1 MMQVSPR
8 RFTRRLLRR
17 TVVHGVRVRRALGRG
32 VASLLRRV
40 RAGEHTFVVV
50 VAIVIGVLSAYGAI
64 AFRYLI
70 ALSHVTFFATTEYS
84 VPLLQG
90 LPLWHRVLVPTVGGV
105 LVGLIVTRLAP
116 EVRGSGIPEVIEAV
130 ARRGGAIRARV
141 VLTKALAAALT
152 IGSGG
157 SAGREGPIVH
167 IGSAIGSGVGQ
178 ALAVVPR
185 RLRTFVAC
193 GAAGG
198 IAATFNAP
206 IAGALFS
213 VEVVLTDL
221 GVSSL
226 SPIVISSVVATMISR
241 HHLGDFPAFRVPAY
255 ELLSAK
261 ELLVYACLGL
271 LAGLVAVAFIRCLYA
286 TAGLFERLQMP
297 DWLKPGIGGLGVGLI
312 SLALPYVYGVGYETI
327 NGALWGG
334 IGIWLLLLLI
344 PAKIVATSC
353 TLGSGGSGGVFAPS
367 LFMGAVLG
375 AAVGQTAATL
385 FPTWVAPTG
394 AYALVGMGALVAGA
408 THAPITAILIIF
420 ELTNDYHSIP
430 PLMLACVLAVLVASR
445 LSPESIYTAKLV
457 QRGIRLEDGRDVNLL
472 SAIKVSEVMDTNV
485 PTVSAAT
492 PFRELVRVLVSTP
505 HPELFVVDAEQR
517 LLGAVELTQIKAAL
531 PDQEELSTLVVAA
544 DVMDTEVPYLL
555 PTDRLD
561 LAMHLFGRDQRDEI
575 PVCADAVDRRV
586 VGFVNHQAVI
596 EAYNQ
601 RVFQIDLVGGVGSI
615 LQSIRAGRT
624 VELLGGFHVTEVEV
638 PTAMVGKSLRDVDLR
653 QNYNLEVVLIH
664 HAEAAGGTMEGRS
677 GQFPAADVVL
687 EAGDRLLVMGTL
699 SAIERLR

>member
-1 MMQVSPR
+1 LV
-8 RFTRRLLRR
+8 
-17 TVVHGVRVRRALGRG
+17 GRG
-32 VASLLRRV
+32 VSSLLQRA

-50 VAIVIGVLSAYGAI
+50 VAILIGVLSAYGAI

-70 ALSHVTFFATTEYS
+70 ALSHLSFFATTEYS

-90 LPLWHRVLVPTVGGV
+90 LPLWHRVLVPTAGGL

-116 EVRGSGIPEVIEAV
+116 EVRGSGIPEVIESV
-130 ARRGGAIRARV
+130 ARRGGAIRLRV
-141 VLTKALAAALT
+141 VVTKAIAAALT

-167 IGSAIGSGVGQ
+167 IGSAIGSSVGQ
-178 ALAVVPR
+178 ALEVVPR

-255 ELLSAK
+255 ELLSAR
-261 ELLVYACLGL
+261 ELLIYGCLGL

-286 TAGLFERLQMP
+286 SARGFERLTAP

-327 NGALWGG
+327 NAALWGRTAL
-334 IGIWLLLLLI
+334 WLLLLLI
-344 PAKIVATSC
+344 PAKILATSC

-375 AAVGQTAATL
+375 AAVGQVAGGV
-385 FPTWVAPTG
+385 FPSWVASTG
-394 AYALVGMGALVAGA
+394 AYALVGMGAVVAGT

-430 PLMLACVLAVLVASR
+430 PLMLACVLAVLVSSK
-445 LSPESIYTAKLV
+445 LHPESIYTAKLA

-472 SAIKVSEVMDTNV
+472 NAIKVSEVMETEV
-485 PTVSAAT
+485 PTVTAGT

-505 HPELFVVDAEQR
+505 HPELFVVDGQGR
-517 LLGAVELTQIKAAL
+517 LLGSVELSQIKVAL
-531 PDQEELSTLVVAA
+531 PDQEALATLVVAA
-544 DVMDTEVPYLL
+544 DVMDSDVPYLL
-555 PTDRLD
+555 PDDRLD

-575 PVCADAVDRRV
+575 PVCTGSEDREV
-586 VGFVNHQAVI
+586 IGYINHQAVI
-596 EAYNQ
+596 EAYNR
-601 RVFQIDLVGGVGSI
+601 RVFQMDLVGGVGSI
-615 LQSIRAGRT
+615 LQGIRAGRT
-624 VELLGGFHVTEVEV
+624 VELLGGFHVAEVEV
-638 PTAMVGKSLRDVDLR
+638 PSVMVGKTLREVDLR
-653 QNYNLEVVLIH
+653 RHHNLEVVLIH
-664 HAEAAGGTMEGRS
+664 HADPADGAIEGRP
-677 GQFPAADVVL
+677 GQFPAPDVAL

-699 SAIERLR
+699 DAIQRLQ